1 MGTFAENLLQSFT
14 DKTSESTNYVSN
26 KFTEIDFYSHD
37 LNLVQQ
43 LINHDV
49 LEVLSPTILFNIT
62 INQDETFELLHKT
75 KKLNLLNS
83 EQLYSIAKKYKKVFR
98 YLVYSNNLDVLSKDT
113 IIEIVDA
120 YPKIIHKKLS
130 KLKKAVTEKAFLYD
144 PQNIFYFEYYDI
156 ENVDSSF
163 ISDLKEVKFKDDFRS
178 YYSLNDIINNL
189 LNDLNRESYYIESKL
204 WSNKEIGILNS
215 KYSSKFQ
222 EKIDGLV
229 AEIYKISSE
238 RIGVAMKSNKKG
250 WFTIIIIIILIIF
263 FIYNLLN

>member
-1 MGTFAENLLQSFT
+1 MELYFDNFEPNQNIKYYRDYFETTKESENYTSKGTTIELKAYGESLKINREVISFVGTFAENLLQSFT

-98 YLVYSNNLDVLSKDT
+98 YLVYSNDLDVLSKDT

-189 LNDLNRESYYIESKL
+189 LND
-204 WSNKEIGILNS
+204 
-215 KYSSKFQ
+215 
-222 EKIDGLV
+222 
-229 AEIYKISSE
+229 
-238 RIGVAMKSNKKG
+238 
-250 WFTIIIIIILIIF
+250 
-263 FIYNLLN
+263 